1 MNICLSEYYMWRET
15 KNKNK
20 IIIFKIYQKIKY

>member
-1 MNICLSEYYMWRET
+1 MRLIRVCNT

-20 IIIFKIYQKIKY
+20 IIIIKLRRIKEGNGL